1 MRIFFQNIPKNLK
14 VGQSTRMHCIYQNI
28 DNIYWNSVAIWSLVS
43 VKELYRCTLL
53 PFPFLPLSCKVEV
66 CAASQHYNIAKR
78 EGGIPMFMALIVS
91 LLAN

>member
-1 MRIFFQNIPKNLK
+1 M
-14 VGQSTRMHCIYQNI
+14 G
-28 DNIYWNSVAIWSLVS
+28 NIYWNSVAIWSLVS
-43 VKELYRCTLL
+43 VKEYPSSL
-53 PFPFLPLSCKVEV
+53 PFFAPFLPLSCKVEV